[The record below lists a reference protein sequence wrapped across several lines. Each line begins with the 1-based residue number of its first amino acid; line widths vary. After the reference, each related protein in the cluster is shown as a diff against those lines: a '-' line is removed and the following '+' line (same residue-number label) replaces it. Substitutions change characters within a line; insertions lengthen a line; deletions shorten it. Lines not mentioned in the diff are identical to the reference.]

1 MKKLGMLLALTAFI
15 LSFNS
20 CSKDDDDFSL
30 VGTWQQ
36 EKFEFR
42 VSFGVP
48 GLQDMV
54 ETDTDPTTFVFN
66 SDGTGSATYEE
77 ENVEIT
83 DTFSWNLSGNELTI
97 TDSEM
102 TLTLELTTMTNTK
115 VVGEQSLTIDQL
127 AAMADLDEEELEGF
141 ALFPNLTADLIISL
155 VK

>member
-1 MKKLGMLLALTAFI
+1 MKKLGILLALTAFI

-20 CSKDDDDFSL
+20 CSEDDDDFSL

-36 EKFEFR
+36 EKFEFK

-48 GLQDMV
+48 GVQDFV

-66 SDGTGSATYEE
+66 ADGTGSATYEE
-77 ENVEIT
+77 EGTEIT
-83 DTFSWNLSGNELTI
+83 DTFTWELSGNELTI
-97 TDSEM
+97 AESEM
-102 TLTLELTTMTNTK
+102 TLTLDLTTMTDTR

-141 ALFPNLTADLIISL
+141 ALFPNLTADLVITL